1 MSSSE
6 KRAYLGLVLVFVIW
20 GSLYVVSMV
29 VLESLPAFLVMFFR
43 FAIAFLTLS
52 LIVKVR
58 SRNWAGGVNEQGKKT
73 RLDREAWKY
82 VWIMGAFGYAVSVGV
97 QLLGTKFA
105 GSSMASLINSL
116 NPVTISLMAVPVLH
130 EKLTGNKI
138 AGIGMAVFGVYLIL
152 GTGGQASLPGVLLSL
167 ASVFGW
173 SMVSV
178 LTRRGLSVYEPL
190 VITRAAV
197 GIAAICEIP
206 IAAAEYFVSQPAVS
220 FSLPVILGLLY
231 LGIVCTGLAYIL
243 WNQGLAALPASNCSA
258 LYPVQP
264 LTSTVMG
271 VLFFKESVGLPF
283 ALGTACII
291 AGVLVCLLYKSREK
305 E

>member
-1 MSSSE
+1 M
-6 KRAYLGLVLVFVIW
+6 
-20 GSLYVVSMV
+20 
-29 VLESLPAFLVMFFR
+29 
-43 FAIAFLTLS
+43 
-52 LIVKVR
+52 
-58 SRNWAGGVNEQGKKT
+58 
-73 RLDREAWKY
+73 
-82 VWIMGAFGYAVSVGV
+82 
-97 QLLGTKFA
+97 
-105 GSSMASLINSL
+105 
-116 NPVTISLMAVPVLH
+116 
-130 EKLTGNKI
+130 
-138 AGIGMAVFGVYLIL
+138 
-152 GTGGQASLPGVLLSL
+152 
-167 ASVFGW
+167 
-173 SMVSV
+173 
-178 LTRRGLSVYEPL
+178 YEPL

-291 AGVLVCLLYKSREK
+291 AGELVCLLYKSREK